1 MKPILSGS
9 QTVVSVTIT
18 QREQWLRI
26 VTVFDAIRIVV
37 PLPLSAVKAVM
48 LLNLS
53 RQRLLN
59 NNVIVNRLYITAT
72 NQA

>member
-37 PLPLSAVKAVM
+37 PLPLSAVKAAI

-53 RQRLLN
+53 YLKPLN
-59 NNVIVNRLYITAT
+59 NNVIGNHHCITAT

>member
-18 QREQWLRI
+18 QLEQWLRI
-26 VTVFDAIRIVV
+26 VTVLDAIRIVV
-37 PLPLSAVKAVM
+37 PLPSSVAKAAI

-53 RQRLLN
+53 CLKPLN
-59 NNVIVNRLYITAT
+59 NSVIVNHHCITAT

>member
-53 RQRLLN
+53 RQRLSN